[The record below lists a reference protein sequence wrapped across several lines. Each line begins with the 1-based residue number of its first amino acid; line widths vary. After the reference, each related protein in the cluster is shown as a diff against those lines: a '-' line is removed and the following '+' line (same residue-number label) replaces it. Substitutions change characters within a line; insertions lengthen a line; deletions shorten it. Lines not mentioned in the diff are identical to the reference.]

1 MRKLLL
7 TGIALVAI
15 VGVSSAQ
22 KAGKKAST
30 APAAAPTQ
38 EVKKQASAAAPATSA
53 SKTKVLTTEEKKQLE
68 LNRESLRREAVE
80 VVQEKKATKAN

>member
-22 KAGKKAST
+22 KAAKKATT
-30 APAAAPTQ
+30 APAAPTQ
-38 EVKKQASAAAPATSA
+38 EVKKQAPAVAPATSA
-53 SKTKVLTTEEKKQLE
+53 SKTKVLTAEEKKQLE
-68 LNRESLRREAVE
+68 VNRESLRREAVE